1 MRSVLD
7 RDSEH
12 LLPWP
17 NVFMLALAVS
27 PEWVPDVFFF
37 FFFFFAQDLR
47 LGETSRCCANHQ
59 IIHTN
64 RHHLMSRT
72 TPSKRNYI
80 HLNLSSPSAKE
91 TRGKKTRLP
100 SIYGK
105 CKPQRQKW
113 DMCKLLWM
121 HSALCDEC
129 SMYNTGGEEGVPY
142 LCPLYLYHSGFEKGE
157 KNQRDALSKQPANF
171 FCQSATFSYKIVD
184 ITVINMQLLVWGR
197 RSSWSR
203 NRTAIRCR
211 DRHRIGLTDYWDFK
225 THK

>member
-7 RDSEH
+7 QDLEH
-12 LLPWP
+12 LLPRP

-37 FFFFFAQDLR
+37 FCSGPEARR

-91 TRGKKTRLP
+91 TREKKLCLP

-129 SMYNTGGEEGVPY
+129 SVYNTGGGAISLPTIS
-142 LCPLYLYHSGFEKGE
+142 LPFRLWKRG
-157 KNQRDALSKQPANF
+157 KNQKNALSKQSANV
-171 FCQSATFSYKIVD
+171 CQSATFSSKIVD
-184 ITVINMQLLVWGR
+184 IAEINMQLLVEADDPHGPETER
-197 RSSWSR
+197 
-203 NRTAIRCR
+203 
-211 DRHRIGLTDYWDFK
+211 L
-225 THK
+225 